1 MEVKAAEDKHM
12 AKKKPDTSFNFGA
25 NLARRSHSRHL
36 GKPKKGGGRKGG
48 KKGGGS

>member
-1 MEVKAAEDKHM
+1 M

-25 NLARRSHSRHL
+25 NLARRSA
-36 GKPKKGGGRKGG
+36 GKPKKRSGTAGMRRRGG

>member
-1 MEVKAAEDKHM
+1 M

-25 NLARRSHSRHL
+25 NLAKRSGS
-36 GKPKKGGGRKGG
+36 KPKRRGGAAGVRRRGG